1 MHLDHPQMQA
11 RMQRIEGRKNN
22 LALYGKRTIN
32 ESWHLGN
39 ELLGAREELEHGQW
53 LPFLR
58 HVRISQPTA
67 HRLITLRRRYD
78 SVNDVRSF
86 EHVQQALLALTEAK
100 LEPETQP
107 EPEAEPE
114 PVTASVRIDDG
125 LEVEVGV
132 EPPVKLNDNDSQG
145 PETGEAPPIQEK
157 PGLSASEKA
166 IVERQEL
173 EMEIASLRQSV
184 EDLTHTNSTLQMQV
198 DAIGDADRPQLE
210 DGVAQIAEVRAE
222 LEQCVAARHTL
233 ANQLKDTKK
242 ELAGAKRSRTNDRKR
257 HDQETANLQEEFE
270 ALASDRLGLIQRLDA
285 QAIKG
290 TPND

>member
-1 MHLDHPQMQA
+1 MHLEHPQMQA

-86 EHVQQALLALTEAK
+86 EHVQQALLALTEAEP
-100 LEPETQP
+100 EPETKP

-114 PVTASVRIDDG
+114 PATASVRIDDG
-125 LEVEVGV
+125 EEVKVDV
-132 EPPVKLNDNDSQG
+132 EPPVKLNDNDYQG
-145 PETGEAPPIQEK
+145 LETGEAPPIQEK

-184 EDLTHTNSTLQMQV
+184 EGLTHTNSTLQIQV

-242 ELAGAKRSRTNDRKR
+242 KLADAKRFRTNDRKR
-257 HDQETANLQEEFE
+257 HEKETANLQEEFE

-290 TPND
+290 DSG